1 MSFRRQE
8 VLDTYTKL
16 SIQKIIDTAE
26 NAFAKQAILLDKNLL
41 LFKQNNEK
49 TTHTSIK
56 AIVMGTTK
64 VLSYE
69 DIVEVQQKRNKK
81 DIETVVVRGQQ
92 ISKYN
97 RSILSKIIGKRTRSH
112 ERKEAMDKIRA
123 SGIEKYC
130 SMLKF

>member
-112 ERKEAMDKIRA
+112 EREEAMDKIRA